1 MYKLCL
7 EKTNEADHGVS
18 RETKLSSSQ
27 LKEEKGRMQTPAEPS
42 RGGRGLF

>member
-27 LKEEKGRMQTPAEPS
+27 LKEEKGRMQTLLRSFLTQDP
-42 RGGRGLF
+42 